1 MVVLHRKGS
10 VKRLDK
16 QQLLSEKQTK
26 EEGGVAVAVADLEDV
41 VAEEEDFLV
50 AVVAEE
56 EEEVL
61 ISMAVGMVNDEH
73 VYLNFTT
80 LLVIVTHNLAVINT

>member
-26 EEGGVAVAVADLEDV
+26 EEGGVAVADLEDV